1 MKKLKKPKK
10 SIKRKTLIK
19 KLDAAFS
26 QYIRWRDADADGLVK
41 CCTCDTKKH
50 VKAMQCGHF
59 MSRRYYSLRWHE
71 KNAHGQCYGC
81 NIGDQGRQYE
91 HSKHIDKKYGKG
103 TAENLL
109 KRSKDSRKYT
119 NEELIQ
125 LIIYYKTKADDMQN
139 KHC

>member
-1 MKKLKKPKK
+1 LKKLKKPKK

-26 QYIRWRDADADGLVK
+26 QYIRWRDADADGLIK
-41 CCTCDTKKH
+41 CISCDTKKH
-50 VKAMQCGHF
+50 VSKMHCGHLF
-59 MSRRYYSLRWHE
+59 SRRHYSIRWHP
-71 KNAHGQCYGC
+71 KNSAGQCPAC
-81 NIGDQGRQYE
+81 NLYDQGRQWVMAKE
-91 HSKHIDKKYGKG
+91 IDIKHGDG
-103 TAENLL
+103 TAEKMY
-109 KRSKDSRKYT
+109 KRSQDSRKYT